1 MSSVSPRAC
10 PVPSALLLGPDALG
24 SGPRAEQAATTATQN
39 HRTTDVLLWAHVAHT
54 AIAVS
59 LSRLGAAD
67 TINRRLLQ
75 VSYLSLSANSK
86 RRYQASRPADGVD
99 LRFSLCS
106 VQ

>member
-1 MSSVSPRAC
+1 MSSVGPRAW
-10 PVPSALLLGPDALG
+10 PVPRALLLGPDALG

-39 HRTTDVLLWAHVAHT
+39 HRTTDVAHT

-75 VSYLSLSANSK
+75 VSYLSLSANSE
-86 RRYQASRPADGVD
+86 RRHQASRPADGVD